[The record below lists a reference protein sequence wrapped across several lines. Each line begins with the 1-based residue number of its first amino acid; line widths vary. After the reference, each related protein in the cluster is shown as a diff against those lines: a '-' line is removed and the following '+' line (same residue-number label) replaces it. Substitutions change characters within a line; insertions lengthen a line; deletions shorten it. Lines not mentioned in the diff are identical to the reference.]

1 MNPYLTFAAV
11 IACGLYGMKNKLP
24 LTQPPLRTKG
34 DNLPKLQRLPKSLI
48 EATLKMG
55 AEGSLARK
63 VLGDDFVDH
72 YVGTR
77 VSSCDLD
84 ERRVSLID

>member
-1 MNPYLTFAAV
+1 MNPYLTFSAV
-11 IACGLYGMKNKLP
+11 LACGLHGIKNKLP
-24 LTQPPLRTKG
+24 LTQPALRTKG
-34 DNLPKLQRLPKSLI
+34 ENLPKLERLPKTLQ
-48 EATLKMG
+48 EATSRMG

-77 VSSCDLD
+77 VSSYAQTV
-84 ERRVSLID
+84 R